1 MFNIFDE
8 IIESQILDFIDGKRD
23 EICVT
28 QQEFDIVMQ
37 ILDEKGIKTYQ
48 FLDADEVVIQRI
60 EDKENILN
68 NKERLIMNVT
78 AKRTGTKVT
87 TGKVRLSY
95 AHIFEPHAMNEGQEA
110 KYSVSVIIPKSD
122 KETLKAIKEAT
133 DQAKKDGAG
142 KWGNKI
148 PGNLKTPLRDG
159 DVEREDDEA
168 YKGCYFLNASSKN
181 KPGVVDANVQPV
193 LDATEVYSGCYARL
207 TLNFY
212 AYNAS
217 GNKGIAAGLGNIQK
231 LEDGEP
237 LGGFTRAEDDFDS
250 VGGNSA
256 NDDFLG

>member
-8 IIESQILDFIDGKRD
+8 ITESQILDFIDGKRD

-28 QQEFDIVMQ
+28 QQEFDYVLQ
-37 ILDEKGIKTYQ
+37 IFDKKGIKTYQ
-48 FLDADEVVIQRI
+48 FLDADDVVIQRI
-60 EDKENILN
+60 EDKENISN

-110 KYSVSVIIPKSD
+110 KYSVSVIISKSD

-168 YKGCYFLNASSKN
+168 YEGCYFLNASSKN

-217 GNKGIAAGLGNIQK
+217 GNKGVAAGLGNIQK

-237 LGGFTRAEDDFDS
+237 LGGFTRAEDDFES

>member
-1 MFNIFDE
+1 MSYIDYEMLSTPWEDAFFEWPMFSNRSRRFRRSRKEWVEKSLYFAKKDFDNVE
-8 IIESQILDFIDGKRD
+8 VLDDES
-23 EICVT
+23 E
-28 QQEFDIVMQ
+28 EF
-37 ILDEKGIKTYQ
+37 
-48 FLDADEVVIQRI
+48 
-60 EDKENILN
+60 
-68 NKERLIMNVT
+68 IMNVT

-95 AHIFEPHAMNEGQEA
+95 SHIFEPHAMNDGQEA
-110 KYSVSVIIPKSD
+110 KYSVSVIIPKTD

-133 DQAKKDGAG
+133 DQAKKDGAS

-148 PGNLKTPLRDG
+148 PANLKTPLRDG
-159 DVEREDDEA
+159 DEERPDDEA
-168 YKGCYFLNASSKN
+168 YAGCYFLNASSKN
-181 KPGVVDANVQPV
+181 KPGVVDQNVQPV
-193 LDATEVYSGCYARL
+193 LDTTEVYSGCYARL

-217 GNKGIAAGLGNIQK
+217 GNKGVAAGLGNIQK

-250 VGGNSA
+250 IGGDSA

>member
-1 MFNIFDE
+1 MKDYACPKCGSVDVFLSPKSNHLGLYCSDCASWIKWISKQEEPIIKHFIEENQKELRKFN
-8 IIESQILDFIDGKRD
+8 
-23 EICVT
+23 
-28 QQEFDIVMQ
+28 
-37 ILDEKGIKTYQ
+37 
-48 FLDADEVVIQRI
+48 
-60 EDKENILN
+60 DK
-68 NKERLIMNVT
+68 KERLVMNVT

-95 AHIFEPHAMNEGQEA
+95 AHIFEPHAMNDGQEA
-110 KYSVSVIIPKSD
+110 KYSVSVIIPKTD

-133 DQAKKDGAG
+133 DQAKKDGAS

-148 PGNLKTPLRDG
+148 PANLKTPLRDG

-168 YKGCYFLNASSKN
+168 YAGCYFLNASSKN
-181 KPGVVDANVQPV
+181 KPGVVDQNVQPV

-237 LGGFTRAEDDFDS
+237 LGGFTRAEDDFDA
-250 VGGNSA
+250 VGGDSA

>member
-8 IIESQILDFIDGKRD
+8 ITEEQLLDFIDNKRD

-28 QQEFDIVMQ
+28 QQDFDYVMQ
-37 ILDEKGIKTYQ
+37 ILDEHGIKTYQ
-48 FLDADEVVIQRI
+48 FLDADEVIIQRI
-60 EDKENILN
+60 NDEENLLN
-68 NKERLIMNVT
+68 KKERLIMKVT

-95 AHIFEPHAMNEGQEA
+95 AHLFEPHAMNDGQEP

-133 DQAKKDGAG
+133 DAAKELGKD
-142 KWGNKI
+142 KWKGKI
-148 PGNLKTPLRDG
+148 PANLKTPLRDG
-159 DVEREDDEA
+159 DTEREDEA
-168 YKGCYFLNASSKN
+168 YAGCYFLNANSKN
-181 KPGVVDANVQPV
+181 KPGIVDVNVQPI

-212 AYNAS
+212 PYSAS
-217 GNKGIAAGLGNIQK
+217 GNNGIACGLGNVQK

-237 LGGFTRAEDDFDS
+237 LGGFSRAEDDFDAIS
-250 VGGNSA
+250 EA
-256 NDDFLG
+256 EDDFLG